1 MRPEFF
7 SAIKRYAI
15 FALVDH
21 EQEYAYIGSS
31 TSSRLS
37 AVYSRHIHGGSAVTR
52 DTFCPNNKPALHL
65 LEIVHCTGSEA
76 YKHILA
82 WIPIFWDAGYCCLN
96 HNKTLDQADEPFK
109 DTAALI
115 GFFQEEPFSEMLS
128 RTHIVHPVDVDK
140 ILQQYSEPT
149 PVEAEPDPV
158 AQMNVRMHE
167 KDKERFNTFCRSLS
181 LNQREGFSLL
191 LDQTVKNQ
199 EHLHDLL
206 HAKQE
211 KLEQLQEENTKLRD
225 KISILS
231 GEKTDPTVEKYHH
244 RLSLLNYG
252 ITSCMPQ
259 LTPNLPYL
267 TLNLPQLKPIST
279 HRFMKSTMSADA
291 YYYPEK
297 EGHMEI
303 FLDAIVWSKSRSKA
317 MFVLGT
323 TADRKKKKF
332 RYYPQKGFI
341 GYHFGDCPYFYS
353 GARCLLI
360 YMRAKDGAMDLIAA
374 LPIMHSPSTATDTKA
389 IVVQECSK
397 PLRLDD
403 RIKRIEKK

>member
-1 MRPEFF
+1 MRSEFY
-7 SAIKRYAI
+7 STIKRHAI
-15 FALVDH
+15 FALVNY
-21 EQEYAYIGSS
+21 EQEYAYIGS
-31 TSSRLS
+31 TSSFRLS
-37 AVYSRHIHGGSAVTR
+37 SVYSRHIRGGSAATR
-52 DTFCPNNKPALHL
+52 DTFGPDNKPALHL
-65 LEIVHCTGSEA
+65 LEIIRCTGSEA

-96 HNKTLDQADEPFK
+96 HNKTLDQADEPFE

-115 GFFQEEPFSEMLS
+115 ESFHKEPFLRMLK
-128 RTHIVHPVDVDK
+128 RTHIVRPVDADK
-140 ILQQYSEPT
+140 ILQQYSEPA
-149 PVEAEPDPV
+149 PAEASSDPLI
-158 AQMNVRMHE
+158 QMNVRMHG
-167 KDKERFNTFCRSLS
+167 KDKERFKVFCKSLS

-199 EHLHDLL
+199 EQLHDLL

-211 KLEQLQEENTKLRD
+211 KLEQLQKENTKLRD
-225 KISILS
+225 KIAILS
-231 GEKTDPTVEKYHH
+231 GEKTNPTLERYHH

-259 LTPNLPYL
+259 LTPNLP
-267 TLNLPQLKPIST
+267 QLKPIST
-279 HRFMKSTMSADA
+279 HRFMKSPMSADA
-291 YYYPEK
+291 YFYPEK

-323 TADRKKKKF
+323 TADGKKKKF
-332 RYYPQKGFI
+332 RYYPKKGFI
-341 GYHFGDCPYFYS
+341 GYHFGSCPYFYS

-360 YMRAKDGAMDLIAA
+360 YMQAKDGAMDLIAA
-374 LPIMHSPSTATDTKA
+374 LPAISSPSTATDTKA
-389 IVVQECSK
+389 TIVQESSK

-403 RIKRIEKK
+403 RIKLIEKK